1 MVIQWLVGIYG
12 AVVVA
17 KLAYASSACIGFST
31 ADDRQKIAAFIRRS
45 KRTGLCPSQLDDF
58 NSLCDT
64 ADTQLFT
71 KISHN
76 PVHHVL
82 QALLPPPAD
91 RNYNLRDSLHNRQL
105 TGRMSHL
112 TDCNFCSS
120 NSVLWQLLTVL
131 FILSCIVQ
139 FLFDNRFTKKSIW
152 FDLISF
158 EPGLQLNAHTN
169 IHSVAE
175 TGLYFQISPT
185 ILV

>member
-112 TDCNFCSS
+112 TDCNLIVRMLFCDSYW
-120 NSVLWQLLTVL
+120 LYC
-131 FILSCIVQ
+131 LSCLVLYNFGLTIV
-139 FLFDNRFTKKSIW
+139 LYKHLIW

-158 EPGLQLNAHTN
+158 HLNPVCNWTP
-169 IHSVAE
+169 I
-175 TGLYFQISPT
+175 LISTLSQKPDF
-185 ILV
+185 IFK